1 MLSTGDYD
9 APNNLVKDY
18 VSIKIVSPG
27 SIANI
32 GPGFDILGLSINNF
46 KDTIIVEAW
55 PGNGEVIVESYGYNV
70 PSGKNNLAYQ
80 IVKAFLKK
88 YDVIGVDI
96 RIRIHKGVP
105 PNSGLGSSGAS
116 GAGVAYGLFTIFR
129 PSFSEKELL
138 YIAGKG
144 EEYVAGTPHYDNVAA
159 SLFGGIILIDPL
171 DMSVYKFKLSNPP
184 RIVIVKPHINGLD
197 KKTKYARQIL
207 PKQIDLKTHVVQ
219 TSLLSKLLLG
229 MITNDLELL
238 GKAINQDYIAE
249 PYRSKLIPYYWE
261 VKAIA
266 LRHGALE
273 VNIAGAGPSIFML
286 VRDQEDAEYLA
297 GIVRDYY
304 YSKNIPVEVFIT
316 TPNPGGTR
324 IVERC
329 C

>member
-1 MLSTGDYD
+1 
-9 APNNLVKDY
+9 
-18 VSIKIVSPG
+18 
-27 SIANI
+27 
-32 GPGFDILGLSINNF
+32 
-46 KDTIIVEAW
+46 
-55 PGNGEVIVESYGYNV
+55 
-70 PSGKNNLAYQ
+70 YQ

-159 SLFGGIILIDPL
+159 SLFGGIVLIDPL

-184 RIVIVKPHINGLD
+184 RIVIVKPHIDGLD

-229 MITNDLELL
+229 IITNDLELL
-238 GKAINQDYIAE
+238 GKAINQDYVAE

-266 LRHGALE
+266 LRHGALG
-273 VNIAGAGPSIFML
+273 VNIAGAGPSMFML
-286 VRDQEDAEYLA
+286 VRDQEDAEYIA

-316 TPNPGGTR
+316 TPNPWGTR